1 MHQESLI
8 MQARVLRVRRDHLLV
23 RDCGTGQQV
32 QVNTHHARRFRMGQR
47 IIIQYSGAMT
57 MSIPP
62 QISAIDITPNVRC

>member
-1 MHQESLI
+1 MDQDNEI
-8 MQARVLRVRRDHLLV
+8 MQARVIRVNRSNLLV
-23 RDCGTGQQV
+23 RDCRTGQSV
-32 QVNTHHARRFRMGQR
+32 QVNTERARRFRVGQR

>member
-1 MHQESLI
+1 MDQDNEI
-8 MQARVLRVRRDHLLV
+8 MQARVIRVSRSNLLV
-23 RDCGTGQQV
+23 RDCRTGQSV
-32 QVNTHHARRFRMGQR
+32 QVNTERARRFRVGQR